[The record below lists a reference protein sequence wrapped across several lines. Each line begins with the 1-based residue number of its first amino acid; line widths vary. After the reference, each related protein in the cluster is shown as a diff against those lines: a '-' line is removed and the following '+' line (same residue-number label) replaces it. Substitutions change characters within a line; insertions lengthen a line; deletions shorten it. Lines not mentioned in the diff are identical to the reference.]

1 MKAGLPGVYFEQ
13 GLTYLGNLID
23 LLRFGMVVQGIFS
36 EFSLKLIILK
46 GKLLL
51 SGKFFG
57 EFSGNCV

>member
-57 EFSGNCV
+57 